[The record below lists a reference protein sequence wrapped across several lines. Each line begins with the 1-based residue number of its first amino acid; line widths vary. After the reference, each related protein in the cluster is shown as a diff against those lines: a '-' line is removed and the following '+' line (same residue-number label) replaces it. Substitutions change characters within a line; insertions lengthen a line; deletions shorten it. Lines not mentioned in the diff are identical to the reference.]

1 MCNLMPT
8 LKLEARLSMKNS
20 LEKRLEET
28 ATLFSTVSEEL
39 ENPGPSS
46 FGKLIST
53 PFCGK

>member
-8 LKLEARLSMKNS
+8 LKLGARLSVWNN
-20 LEKRLEET
+20 LEKRLEEI

-39 ENPGPSS
+39 ENPGPRS

-53 PFCGK
+53 PFCGR